1 MKRYLQRSALGL
13 ALVVGAQ
20 TELAF
25 AQECNAQAT
34 GAGIELKSEFK
45 SLANQTRKFAARL
58 DKQSFD
64 MMTLSEAALGK
75 VPAAPVPPAM
85 DEAYFSPKG
94 DLLWACDAEGLPTPS
109 VEDYRAKIAQYSAEL
124 EAFKTALKDR
134 DAAIATAES
143 GAAVPDVN
151 APDTEV
157 TEELVEDDAPTAEAA
172 VPATETSADTA
183 MAEEAPAAE
192 ASTEAADAEMVEAA
206 PAQAEPL
213 KDAQNPNLFRR
224 VISLPNTTIRDL
236 PDMAQDA
243 EGLPT
248 FSVLY
253 VFDESAANG
262 TYWLK
267 VSSSLRE
274 GTQGWVERDKTLDW
288 SSMLVMKFAPKGKR
302 SDVLFF
308 ENDTDLRDVVN
319 NFTYAEEARALYEGI
334 AQERARLKSEPDSQ
348 PEWDNRLVAIEPA
361 TAVTFENQPYLLP
374 ILDWQE
380 ELFDGTIETTL
391 LKVAAVPADA
401 ANIQQDDR
409 ENRGTDLEE
418 AALNDGVF
426 RVGVMF
432 VVDTT
437 ISMQPYIERTYDTI
451 RTFYD
456 SFQEMETASFVSFG
470 LMGFRDEMEGREDLE
485 YTTKLF
491 QPLDV
496 DAPPDQIL
504 SNMRRATEAKAPTL
518 EFKEDVYAGILDT
531 VEMVDWAPYDA
542 RLIVLITDA
551 SARTGE
557 DARARYIGNT
567 AESVAEAA
575 RAKNIAIVPI
585 HLISPANQKNGDAAV
600 AEEQY
605 RVLAQTGDANN
616 DKYFAFEGADVDGF
630 SRELGVMARS
640 IAGATLAANSASLV
654 VPQDAD
660 VDVELEEVPIATV
673 GTAVTQEVFR
683 AQLESLAVASNGRAP
698 NFLAGWTADK
708 DLTDP
713 NVSTLDV
720 SVFLTRNQLSTL
732 DKQLASILDAFRS
745 GGDDPTAFF
754 ENLQNLAAQ
763 TATDPD
769 VVRNDDRAAMRAIL
783 PTFLQNLPYKS
794 EVLQLDREFWNS
806 LSNANRSEFIEQLVA
821 KRKVYETLFES
832 TELWQGFG
840 ANDPLLQVTPVRL
853 TNLP

>member
-1 MKRYLQRSALGL
+1 MKCYLSPEAKTLIRYFQRGALS
-13 ALVVGAQ
+13 
-20 TELAF
+20 LAF
-25 AQECNAQAT
+25 VLGTQAEVAFADGCSAQVT
-34 GAGIELKSEFK
+34 GAGIALKSEFK
-45 SLANQTRKFAARL
+45 SLSNQTRKFAARL

-75 VPAAPVPPAM
+75 VPAAPVPPVM
-85 DEAYFSPKG
+85 DETYFSVQG
-94 DLLWACDAEGLPTPS
+94 DLQWACDAEGAPTPS
-109 VEDYRAKIAQYSAEL
+109 VEEYLAKIAKYSAEL
-124 EAFKTALKDR
+124 AAFQTALRDR
-134 DAAIATAES
+134 HAAISAAQAGTDVAEDEISNKTSVAEAGDATPETAE
-143 GAAVPDVN
+143 
-151 APDTEV
+151 DTTV
-157 TEELVEDDAPTAEAA
+157 VEET
-172 VPATETSADTA
+172 PAD
-183 MAEEAPAAE
+183 E
-192 ASTEAADAEMVEAA
+192 ASTEVVDAAA
-206 PAQAEPL
+206 AQAEPL
-213 KDAQNPNLFRR
+213 KDAHNPNLFQR

-236 PDMAQDA
+236 PDMALDA
-243 EGLPT
+243 EDLPT

-253 VFDESAANG
+253 VFDESAVNG
-262 TYWLK
+262 MDWLK
-267 VSSSLRE
+267 VSSSLRA

-288 SSMLVMKFAPKGKR
+288 SSMLVMKFAPRGKR

-308 ENDTDLRDVVN
+308 ANDTDLRDVVN
-319 NFTYAEEARALYEGI
+319 NFTYAEEARVLYEGI
-334 AQERARLKSEPDSQ
+334 AQERARLKSAPDAQ
-348 PEWDNRLVAIEPA
+348 PKWDDRLVAIEPA

-380 ELFDGTIETTL
+380 ELFDGIIETTL

-401 ANIQQDDR
+401 TDVQVDDR
-409 ENRGTDLEE
+409 NNRGTDLEE

-456 SFQEMETASFVSFG
+456 IFQEMETTSFVSFG
-470 LMGFRDEMEGREDLE
+470 LMGFRDEMEGREDLS

-504 SNMRRATEAKAPTL
+504 SNMRRATEAKVPTM

-531 VEMVDWAPYDA
+531 VEMVDWTPYDA

-557 DARARYIGNT
+557 DPRARYIGNT

-575 RAKNIAIVPI
+575 RARNIAIVPI
-585 HLISPANQKNGDAAV
+585 HLISPANQKNGDAVV

-605 RVLAQTGDANN
+605 RVLARTGDVNN
-616 DKYFAFEGADVDGF
+616 DKYFTFDGANVKGF

-640 IAGATLAANSASLV
+640 IAGATLAANSANLV
-654 VPQDAD
+654 VPQDEG
-660 VDVELEEVPIATV
+660 VNVELEEVPVATV

-698 NFLAGWTADK
+698 NFLAGWTSDK
-708 DLTDP
+708 DLTNP